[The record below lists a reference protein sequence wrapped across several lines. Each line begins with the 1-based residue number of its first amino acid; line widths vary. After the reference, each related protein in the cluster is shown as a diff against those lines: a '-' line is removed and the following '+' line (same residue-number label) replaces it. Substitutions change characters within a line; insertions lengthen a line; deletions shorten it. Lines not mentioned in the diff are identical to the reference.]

1 VIHLDTSFLVDL
13 LRERGR
19 RQAGRASRLLE
30 TLQREDLWVSVHVA
44 CELQAGVELSQRS
57 EVERKNV
64 GELLGSLQIA
74 VPTDR
79 FPEIYGHLLAHLQRR
94 GERID
99 TMDLLIA
106 TAAVVA
112 EASLV
117 TGNPRHFSRI
127 PGLEILTY

>member
-1 VIHLDTSFLVDL
+1 VIHLDTSVLVDL
-13 LRERGR
+13 LREKGR
-19 RQAGRASRLLE
+19 LSGGRATRFLE
-30 TLQREDLWVSVHVA
+30 SLQSEDLWVSVHVA

-57 EVERKNV
+57 EAERKSV

-74 VPTDR
+74 IPTDQ
-79 FPEIYGHLLAHLQRR
+79 FPETYGHLLAHLQRR

-112 EASLV
+112 GASLV

-127 PGLEILTY
+127 PGLEVLTY